1 MQAEDREGFLEV
13 YASPD
18 KDGLESVGQQLQP
31 QLSYILGFCC
41 SDCNVQGPLGHH
53 RRN

>member
-18 KDGLESVGQQLQP
+18 KDGLASVGQQLQL
-31 QLSYILGFCC
+31 QLSYI
-41 SDCNVQGPLGHH
+41 DCNVQGPLGHH